1 MNELETI
8 LDESLD
14 LVESGEATIAEVL
27 ARYPEHAAELSPL
40 LQVAVKLSQG
50 AELRPSPVFK
60 SNNRTHLNAYMRE
73 HPQIQPPPSLAWRW
87 SSTIAVLVLMFIFT
101 ATVAAQRALPGD
113 TLYGLKL
120 TSETAWRS
128 FARDQLGVDLTLSQR
143 RVSELMAVSGD
154 EHRRERA
161 LASYQ
166 KMLLRFKSIHD
177 ENAQARILP
186 VLRSQQQEL
195 IQVGVSIPELDDY
208 FLIQNNSG
216 SGKLQSVILVSM
228 LPASPGY

>member
-14 LVESGEATIAEVL
+14 LVQSGEATIEEVL
-27 ARYPEHAAELSPL
+27 ARYPEYAAELSPL
-40 LQVAVKLSQG
+40 LQVAARLSQG
-50 AELRPSPVFK
+50 AEIRPSPVFK

-73 HPQIQPPPSLAWRW
+73 HPQIQPAPSLTWQW
-87 SSTIAVLVLMFIFT
+87 SSTIAILVLMFIFT

-120 TSETAWRS
+120 TSETAWRT
-128 FARDQLGVDLTLSQR
+128 FARDQLGVDLTLSER
-143 RVSELMAVSGD
+143 RVSELVAVSGD
-154 EHRRERA
+154 ERRRA
-161 LASYQ
+161 RAVENYQ
-166 KMLLRFKSIHD
+166 KMLVQFKSMQD
-177 ENAQARILP
+177 DNAQARILP

-195 IQVGVSIPELDDY
+195 VQVGVTIPELDDY
-208 FLIQNNSG
+208 FLIQDGSG

-228 LPASPGY
+228 LQASPGY